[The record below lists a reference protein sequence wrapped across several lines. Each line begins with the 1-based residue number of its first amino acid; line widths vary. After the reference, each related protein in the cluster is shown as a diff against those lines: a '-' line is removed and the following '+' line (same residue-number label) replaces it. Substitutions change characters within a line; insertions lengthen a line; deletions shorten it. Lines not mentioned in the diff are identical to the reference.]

1 MIVTK
6 RPTAGVF
13 GLKSELQARTGV
25 PMEWMKV
32 MAKSKGLWKGV
43 LKDTED
49 LTLLKL
55 SGIAPPIQMLMM
67 GSVTL
72 PVELSI
78 RALDWMGGIARHR
91 RLLRQSLP
99 SSV

>member
-1 MIVTK
+1 
-6 RPTAGVF
+6 
-13 GLKSELQARTGV
+13 
-25 PMEWMKV
+25 MEWMKV
-32 MAKSKGLWKGV
+32 MTKSKGLWKGV

-72 PVELSI
+72 PVEPVRKTVFLEDL
-78 RALDWMGGIARHR
+78 APEEAARMVE
-91 RLLRQSLP
+91 P
-99 SSV
+99 SGLVNLGNTCYLKSVNSACASSPSCARG